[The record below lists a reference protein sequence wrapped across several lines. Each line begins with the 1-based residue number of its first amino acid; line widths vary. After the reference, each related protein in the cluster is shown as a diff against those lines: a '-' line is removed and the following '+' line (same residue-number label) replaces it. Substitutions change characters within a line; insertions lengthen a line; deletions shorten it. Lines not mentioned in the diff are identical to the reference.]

1 MKSPLGVA
9 IGIVAELE
17 DPAGQGRVRLTFPWM
32 GPTMKSGW
40 APVSVPLAGKERGS
54 FMMPEVGDE
63 ALVAFEHGDFDH
75 PFVLGYLWNG
85 SDLPPESD
93 PLMRIIRTPG
103 GHELRFEDKPGAKKI
118 VVKTEGG
125 LKLTMDDAQQ
135 SITLEGGGR
144 AITMQS
150 GQVKIT

>member
-1 MKSPLGVA
+1 MKSPFGVA
-9 IGIVAELE
+9 IGIVADVE
-17 DPAGQGRVRLTFPWM
+17 DPAGQGRVQLTFPWM
-32 GPTMKSGW
+32 GPTVKSAW
-40 APVSVPLAGKERGS
+40 APVSAPMAGKERGI
-54 FMMPEVGDE
+54 FMMPELGDE

-75 PFVLGYLWNG
+75 PFILGFLWNG

-93 PLMRIIRTPG
+93 TLMRIIRTPG

-118 VVKTEGG
+118 VVKTDGG
-125 LKLTMDDAQQ
+125 LKLTMDDTQK

-144 AITMQS
+144 AVTMQS